1 MNASPAARHPNAI
14 SRVDHMVVVSNHA
27 HDFQLVIESFCY
39 QASVV
44 LFDCEQ
50 FPSVYAASI
59 EVFHFL
65 YRTAST
71 MA

>member
-1 MNASPAARHPNAI
+1 
-14 SRVDHMVVVSNHA
+14 MVVVSKHA
-27 HDFQLVIESFCY
+27 HDFQLVIERFCHP
-39 QASVV
+39 ASVV

-65 YRTAST
+65 YRTTST
-71 MA
+71 TA